1 MSSRPETA
9 PTPARRPRRAASDAA
24 MQRVS
29 LIALAVGVVLD
40 ALLIIVAATRDD
52 SPALLGALI
61 GTALTLVI
69 VLPTV
74 IITFLGNRLTPVSMA
89 ATVLGSWAGKML
101 IVILVLVAVGDLAS
115 VSTRW
120 IGLALLVGAVSA
132 VLVEGVLLARVRRPL
147 DVEAFEDAVE
157 DVRDPAGD

>member
-40 ALLIIVAATRDD
+40 AVLIVVAATRDD

-74 IITFLGNRLTPVSMA
+74 AVAYLGPRLNPVTMA
-89 ATVLGSWAGKML
+89 ATVLGSWAVKMV
-101 IVILVLVAVGDLAS
+101 IVILVLVLVRDLPG

-132 VLVEGVLLARVRRPL
+132 VLVEGLLLARARQPL
-147 DVEAFEDAVE
+147 EVEPAPEVDE
-157 DVRDPAGD
+157 GDRDPSGD